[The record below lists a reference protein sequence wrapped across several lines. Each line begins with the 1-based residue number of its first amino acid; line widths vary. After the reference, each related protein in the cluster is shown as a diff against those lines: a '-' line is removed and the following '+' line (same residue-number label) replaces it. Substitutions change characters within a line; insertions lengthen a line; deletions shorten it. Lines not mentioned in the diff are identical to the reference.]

1 MQLKL
6 AYHPI
11 EAIRFDSRTALDGAT
26 LSVDQAELR
35 RLVLEDFAIESVDF
49 VIAAPNESLRAG
61 PVFDIVEPRAKAPD
75 GSPDWPGILD
85 APLTAGNGTTHV
97 LSGAAVTAVREDS
110 SGGSR
115 GAPGDFLGMRGET
128 SAGSFFFVL

>member
-26 LSVDQAELR
+26 LSVDEAELR
-35 RLVLEDFAIESVDF
+35 RLVLEDSAIESVDF

-61 PVFDIVEPRAKAPD
+61 PVFDIVEPRAKAAD
-75 GSPDWPGILD
+75 GSPDWPGILG

-97 LSGAAVTAVREDS
+97 LSGAAVTAGRDKP
-110 SGGSR
+110 SGGYC
-115 GAPGDFLGMRGET
+115 GANRE
-128 SAGSFFFVL
+128 FF